1 MVLVVRIQHT
11 LLVHGS
17 GASVTELGS
26 TKGLSPHI
34 SLTLLAIIIIFFWYV
49 GLIHYVGFD
58 VGFIVIV
65 IFISF

>member
-34 SLTLLAIIIIFFWYV
+34 SLTLLIFLYV

-58 VGFIVIV
+58 VGFIVII

>member
-1 MVLVVRIQHT
+1 MVLVVLIQHT

-17 GASVTELGS
+17 GASVAELGS

-49 GLIHYVGFD
+49 GLIHYVG
-58 VGFIVIV
+58 
-65 IFISF
+65 